1 MSTMKV
7 SKFSDELTYSGK
19 LTKELV
25 FKGKRK
31 EKFDIKIKYYFL
43 LCPNLLNF
51 FSSLILG
58 YLWKRNTLIPN
69 GR

>member
-43 LCPNLLNF
+43 LCPNLLKF
-51 FSSLILG
+51 FS
-58 YLWKRNTLIPN
+58 
-69 GR
+69 